1 MDIEDLYF
9 KKYIGEFYSQNN
21 MDELYKYVQTCTEEL
36 TISSSDLTD
45 FIMQT
50 IKGGTPDMKIKYG
63 DNSINSSYIF
73 NEVSEKILEN
83 IPETI
88 KKLSVPYLLFKN
100 NYKTLEKFKNLEE
113 LEINDSFPLTEDE
126 IIFLSENTN
135 IKTIIIGGTKNV
147 PFDLNNY
154 KKVLF
159 ALGNN
164 QGFAIYKNIK
174 MKFEQK
180 SYQKNTMDIIGE
192 NFSMDMLDDVLKL
205 FSEEYEKIRIVSNE
219 NSYTFTIKDNKV
231 TISIYNPN
239 MNVAKNLCDYFAAK
253 KIEVEN
259 VNISLSNGKKN
270 INYFDY
276 DYSVLDNL
284 SKKVNIQ
291 IRYDLT
297 TTADYEDFRS
307 LCECIKWYRKI
318 ITDYELS
325 PVEKL
330 TVAYDILKTFE
341 YNETKSE
348 DLLESRD
355 PTKIVK
361 TGHIVC
367 AGYTSMLEEIFK
379 DFEPNI
385 KIGKFGV
392 SCY

>member
-1 MDIEDLYF
+1 M
-9 KKYIGEFYSQNN
+9 
-21 MDELYKYVQTCTEEL
+21 
-36 TISSSDLTD
+36 
-45 FIMQT
+45 
-50 IKGGTPDMKIKYG
+50 
-63 DNSINSSYIF
+63 
-73 NEVSEKILEN
+73 
-83 IPETI
+83 
-88 KKLSVPYLLFKN
+88 
-100 NYKTLEKFKNLEE
+100 
-113 LEINDSFPLTEDE
+113 
-126 IIFLSENTN
+126 SENTN

-392 SCY
+392 SCYGFDNKTLRGKHSRAYAVIDDPKYNIHGTYALDPTWDSVSKDGKDAFGDDYTALDLYRYYLVPFTEYNSVFKHDLNCTP